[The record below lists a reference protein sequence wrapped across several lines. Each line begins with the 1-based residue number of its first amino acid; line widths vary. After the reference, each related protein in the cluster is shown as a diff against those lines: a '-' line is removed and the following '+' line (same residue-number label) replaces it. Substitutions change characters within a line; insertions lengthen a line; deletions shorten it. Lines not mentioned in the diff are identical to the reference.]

1 MRKRKF
7 VVGKETQNL
16 LQTALMKKMPLTITR
31 KHGEDW
37 EMYKS
42 HIISILGHRMVIA
55 MPEGR
60 ADQPVMA
67 YDKGQELAISFKKGY
82 NKCLFTSRI
91 ISQGRTELEPG
102 KFIETLMVYIPEQI
116 EKIQRRIYERTMVPS
131 GEQISVSFWPIND
144 SKSRYVGE
152 LTDLSGGGIG
162 VVVNNSVNPEI
173 EPEQHC
179 TVQFVP
185 LPGHEPIIATSIYR
199 HITEPESDGRKI
211 GFQFIGLETTEQGRM
226 ILRRIGRVVTIYERR
241 NSISNN
247 YSCQHY

>member
-16 LQTALMKKMPLTITR
+16 LQTALIKKMPLTITR
-31 KHGEDW
+31 KHGDDW

-42 HIISILGHRMVIA
+42 HIISILGHRMVIS

-60 ADQPVMA
+60 EDQPVMA

-91 ISQGRTELEPG
+91 ISQGRSEIEPG
-102 KFIETLMVYIPEQI
+102 KFAETLMVYVPEQV
-116 EKIQRRIYERTMVPS
+116 EKIQRRVYERTNVPA
-131 GEQISVSFWPIND
+131 GDQISVSFWPVSD
-144 SKSRYVGE
+144 SKRRYVGE

-162 VVVNNSVNPEI
+162 VIVRGVAPDVQA
-173 EPEQHC
+173 EQHC
-179 TVQFVP
+179 TIQFVP

-199 HITEPESDGRKI
+199 HITDPESDDRKI

-226 ILRRIGRVVTIYERR
+226 TLRRIGRVVTIYERR

-247 YSCQHY
+247 NYSCQHY